1 MEEIKLYDIIVL
13 SEQEEDFTIQLF
25 GLNEKKN
32 SYCLLVQGFKPFFYV
47 KVPSLFQISDKE
59 NLLAFIKS
67 KIYKKYQE
75 IEIEIKLI
83 KRKQL
88 YGFDGN
94 QKYKFVC
101 LTFENIKHFNCVK
114 NLWFQYDNKETRLNR
129 NGLQWNNHK
138 LEIFESHIPPLLRF
152 LHITDIS
159 PSGWIQVDKKKLI
172 KTSIKSTHTHFEF
185 EVSYKDI
192 FPIQKE
198 KSVPYKI
205 CSFDIE
211 ASSSHG
217 DFPVPIKSYKKLAN
231 NIIDYLIL
239 FPQKYSDEKDLK
251 LLLKNMILTAFG
263 YSHVMGEYIEKVFTK
278 KKHSLELIEKTIQKW
293 YEIKVKDYK
302 DSNKVKALLK
312 IDSIYEKVYNE
323 EDDDEQYGNNKT
335 SISDDLS
342 VLNILIDKTFK
353 KDEKMKEL
361 CKSLDDLFPELEG
374 DSITFIGS
382 TFLHYGEKEPYLNHC
397 VVLNDCDP
405 IQDTEIECYSNE
417 KDLLVG
423 WTNIIQK
430 ENPDIIIGYNIF
442 GFDYNFMFKRATEN
456 HCEEEFLKL
465 SKNKNEICGK
475 KNEDEEWCIDE
486 SSISIAS
493 GVHELHYIKMAGRL
507 QIDLYNYFRREENL
521 QSYKLDYVSG
531 YFLGD
536 WIIKYE
542 NTSKGTK
549 LFTNNLTGLKVDS
562 FIHLKDG
569 EDYYN
574 NGYKFKIQEIN
585 KEEKY
590 FIINEKEDLSKK
602 YKWGLAKDDV
612 SPKEIFELSKG
623 SSYDRSIIAKYCIQ
637 DCNLVQSLF
646 TKIDVLTSFIEMS
659 NICSVPMSYLVFR
672 GQGIKLTSFISK
684 KCREKNILMPVMNK
698 GKKDEGYEGAIV
710 LEPKCNMYLV
720 DPIPVGDF
728 ASLYPSSMISE
739 NISHDSKV
747 WSKEYNLNNDLIKTT
762 GVEDKDGKF
771 IYDNLTKYEYVDIT
785 YDTYKYVSKG
795 LTTFE
800 KVKNGYKVCRFAQF
814 PEGKGILPSVL
825 EELLKAR
832 NDTKKK
838 MKGESDDFIKNVLDK
853 RQLAYK
859 ITANSLYGQ
868 CGAKTSSFY
877 EQDVAAS
884 TTATGRLLL
893 NYAKSIVEECYVNK
907 EFITSK
913 QEKVYSNA
921 EYIYGD
927 TDSVFFH
934 FHLENEQ
941 KQKIIGKKALEI
953 SIEIAQEACHLV
965 SKFLKKP
972 HDFEYEK
979 TFMPFCLLSKK
990 RYVGILYELDPNKGK
1005 RKEMGIVL
1013 KRRDNAPIV
1022 KDIYGGLIDILMKE
1036 QDILKA
1042 IEFLKECLTKL
1053 ISQEY
1058 SNDKLIISKSLN
1070 SFYKNP
1076 QQIAHK
1082 VLADRIT
1089 SRDPGNKPN
1098 PGDRIPFIYI
1108 IHKNKNA
1115 LQGERI
1121 ETPTYIQEHNLK
1133 IDYSFYIT
1141 NQIMKPVLQLF
1152 SLVLE
1157 DIWKSQNKLIKIN
1170 KFKKEV
1176 QLIKSKHEEK
1186 KWNDK
1191 IEQLKNKEVQLLL
1204 FDSFLRTTNNLKNG
1218 NQSIVE
1224 FFQKK

>member
-1 MEEIKLYDIIVL
+1 MNEMKIYDILVL
-13 SEQEEDFTIQLF
+13 PEQDEDEFTIQLF
-25 GLNEKKN
+25 ALNEVKE
-32 SYCLLVQGFKPFFYV
+32 SFCLFVSGFKPFFYV
-47 KVPSLFQISDKE
+47 KVSNTFKISDKDE
-59 NLLAFIKS
+59 LLSFIQS
-67 KIYKKYQE
+67 KLYKKYQNVP
-75 IEIEIKLI
+75 IEMKLV

-101 LTFENIKHFNCVK
+101 LTFETMKHFNCVK
-114 NLWFQYDNKETRLNR
+114 NLWFQYDKNEARLNR
-129 NGLQWNNHK
+129 NGLLWKKEK
-138 LEIFESHIPPLLRF
+138 LLLYESHIPPILRF
-152 LHITDIS
+152 IHITNIS
-159 PSGWIQVDKKKLI
+159 PSGWIQIPKEKSSQVP
-172 KTSIKSTHTHFEF
+172 TRSTHTHYE
-185 EVSYKDI
+185 YKVDYLDI
-192 FPIQKE
+192 KPIDKDV
-198 KSVPYKI
+198 SVPYKI

-217 DFPVPIKSYKKLAN
+217 DFPIPIKSYKKLSN
-231 NIIDYLIL
+231 NIIEYLLL
-239 FPQKYSDEKDLK
+239 FPQKELQPVLKDIL
-251 LLLKNMILTAFG
+251 LTAFG
-263 YSHVMGEYIEKVFTK
+263 YSQKMSKYIDKVYPKVIPKKEELMVMIER
-278 KKHSLELIEKTIQKW
+278 W
-293 YEIKVKDYK
+293 YDIKVRDYK
-302 DSNKVKALLK
+302 SNNKATDLLK
-312 IDSIYEKVYNE
+312 IDSIYEKIYNE
-323 EDDDEQYGNNKT
+323 EEEDDYLSNKQTTLSDEL
-335 SISDDLS
+335 SI
-342 VLNILIDKTFK
+342 LNILMDKTIK
-353 KDEKMKEL
+353 KDEKVKEL
-361 CKSLDDLFPELEG
+361 CISLNNVFPSLEG
-374 DSITFIGS
+374 DKITFIGS
-382 TFLHYGEKEPYLNHC
+382 TFMYYGDKDPYLNHC
-397 VVLNDCDP
+397 VVLNNSDA
-405 IQDTEIECYSNE
+405 ISNAEIECYDTE
-417 KDLLVG
+417 KELLLG
-423 WTNIIQK
+423 WSKIIQR
-430 ENPDIIIGYNIF
+430 ENPDILIGYNIF
-442 GFDYNFMFKRATEN
+442 GFDYNFMFKRSVEN
-456 HCEEEFLKL
+456 NCQEEFLKL

-475 KNEDEEWCIDE
+475 SNDDDEWKIEE
-486 SSISIAS
+486 SSITIAS
-493 GVHELHYIKMAGRL
+493 GTHELHYIKMNGRL

-521 QSYKLDYVSG
+521 NSYKLDYVAG

-536 WIIKYE
+536 IITE
-542 NTSKGTK
+542 SKIISQGTQ
-549 LFTNNLTGLKVDS
+549 LYTNNLTGLKVDS
-562 FIHLKDG
+562 FIHLKEGD
-569 EDYYN
+569 DYYK
-574 NGYKFKIQEIN
+574 NGYKFQIKEIN
-585 KEEKY
+585 IEEKY
-590 FIINEKEDLSKK
+590 FVISEKEELTKK
-602 YKWGLAKDDV
+602 YKWGLSKDDV
-612 SPKEIFELSKG
+612 SPKDIFELTKG
-623 SSYDRSIIAKYCIQ
+623 SDTDRATIAKYCIQ
-637 DCNLVQSLF
+637 DCNLVHYLF
-646 TKIDVLTSFIEMS
+646 NKSDILTSFIEMS

-684 KCREKNILMPVMNK
+684 KCREKNILMPVINK
-698 GKKDEGYEGAIV
+698 GKKDDGYEGAIV
-710 LEPKCNMYLV
+710 LEPKCNMYLE

-747 WSKEYNLNNDLIKTT
+747 WTKEYNLHNDLIKTT
-762 GVEDKDGKF
+762 GIEDEYGTF
-771 IYDNLTKYEYVDIT
+771 IYDNLPNYEYVNIT
-785 YDTYKYVSKG
+785 YDTYKYIPKGVS
-795 LTTFE
+795 FE
-800 KVKNGYKVCRFAQF
+800 KIKNGYKVCRFAQF

-838 MKGESDDFIKNVLDK
+838 MKTEKDDFMKNVLDK

-893 NYAKSIVEECYVNK
+893 NYAKTIIEECYVNK

-913 QEKVYSNA
+913 QEKVFSNA

-941 KQKIIGKKALEI
+941 REKIVGKKALEI

-965 SKFLKKP
+965 STFLKQP

-1036 QDILKA
+1036 QNILKS
-1042 IEFLKECLTKL
+1042 ITFLKECLQKL

-1058 SNDKLIISKSLN
+1058 PIEKLIISKSLN

-1089 SRDPGNKPN
+1089 ARDPGSKPSS
-1098 PGDRIPFIYI
+1098 GDRIPFIYI
-1108 IHKNKNA
+1108 VAKNKNA

-1121 ETPTYIQEHNLK
+1121 ETPLFIHENKLK

-1152 SLVLE
+1152 SLVIE
-1157 DIWKSQNKLIKIN
+1157 DIWKHQNKLIKIN

-1176 QLIKSKHEEK
+1176 ESIKSKFEEK
-1186 KWNDK
+1186 KWNEK
-1191 IEQLKNKEVQLLL
+1191 IEQLKNKEVQALL
-1204 FDSFLRTTNNLKNG
+1204 FDSFLRTSNNVKEG
-1218 NQSIVE
+1218 NQSIYD
-1224 FFQKK
+1224 FFSKK

>member
-1 MEEIKLYDIIVL
+1 MEEMKLYDILVL
-13 SEQEEDFTIQLF
+13 PDEDEFTLQLF
-25 GLNEKKN
+25 ALNEKKETY
-32 SYCLLVQGFKPFFYV
+32 SLFVTKFKPFFYV
-47 KVPSLFQISDKE
+47 KVPQTFQIKDKE
-59 NLLAFIKS
+59 ELLSFIQS
-67 KIYKKYQE
+67 KLYKKYQDVS
-75 IEIEIKLI
+75 IEMKLV

-101 LTFENIKHFNCVK
+101 LTFENMKHFNCVK
-114 NLWFQYDNKETRLNR
+114 NLWFQYDQNESRLNR
-129 NGLQWNNHK
+129 NGLIWKKDK
-138 LEIFESHIPPLLRF
+138 LLLYETHIPPILRF
-152 LHITDIS
+152 LHITNIS
-159 PSGWIQVDKKKLI
+159 PSGWIQVSKDKLSSVP
-172 KTSIKSTHTHFEF
+172 TRSTHTTYEYRVFYTDIKSIE
-185 EVSYKDI
+185 KDV
-192 FPIQKE
+192 
-198 KSVPYKI
+198 SVPYKI

-217 DFPVPIKSYKKLAN
+217 DFPIPIKSYKKLAN
-231 NIIDYLIL
+231 NIIEYLL
-239 FPQKYSDEKDLK
+239 LNSHEKDLK
-251 LLLKNMILTAFG
+251 PILKDIILTAFG
-263 YSHVMGEYIEKVFTK
+263 YSTKMKKYIDKVYPKIMPTKEELLVMIERWFD
-278 KKHSLELIEKTIQKW
+278 
-293 YEIKVKDYK
+293 IKARDYN
-302 DSNKVKALLK
+302 SNDKAKNLLK
-312 IDSIYEKVYNE
+312 IDSIYEKIYNE
-323 EDDDEQYGNNKT
+323 EEEEEYSSHKDSNITDEL
-335 SISDDLS
+335 SILT
-342 VLNILIDKTFK
+342 ILVDKTLK

-361 CKSLDDLFPELEG
+361 CISLNNVFPSLEG
-374 DSITFIGS
+374 DKITFIGS
-382 TFLHYGEKEPYLNHC
+382 TFMYYGEKEPYLNHC
-397 VVLNDCDP
+397 VVLNDCETLP
-405 IQDTEIECYSNE
+405 DTEIKCCRTENE
-417 KDLLVG
+417 LLTE
-423 WTNIIQK
+423 WTKIIQR
-430 ENPDIIIGYNIF
+430 ENPDILIGYNIF
-442 GFDYNFMFKRATEN
+442 GFDYNFMFKRAIEN
-456 HCEEEFLKL
+456 NCVEEFLKL
-465 SKNKNEICGK
+465 SKNKDEVCGK
-475 KNEDEEWCIDE
+475 CSEDDEWKIEE
-486 SSISIAS
+486 SSITIAS
-493 GVHELHYIKMAGRL
+493 GTHELHFIKMNGRL

-521 QSYKLDYVSG
+521 SSYKLDYVSG
-531 YFLGD
+531 HFLGD
-536 WIIKYE
+536 WITE
-542 NTSKGTK
+542 SKSISQGTQ
-549 LFTNNLTGLKVDS
+549 LYTNNLTGLKVDS
-562 FIHLKDG
+562 FIHLKEG
-569 EDYYN
+569 EDYYK
-574 NGYKFKIQEIN
+574 NGYKFQIKEIN
-585 KEEKY
+585 LEKKYFVIKEKEE
-590 FIINEKEDLSKK
+590 FTKK

-623 SSYDRSIIAKYCIQ
+623 SNTDRATIAKYCIQ
-637 DCNLVQSLF
+637 DCNLVHYLF
-646 TKIDVLTSFIEMS
+646 HKIDILTSFIEMA
-659 NICSVPMSYLVFR
+659 NICSIPMSYLVFR

-684 KCREKNILMPVMNK
+684 KCREKNILMPVINK
-698 GKKDEGYEGAIV
+698 GKKDDGYEGAIV
-710 LEPKCNMYLV
+710 LEPKCNMYLE

-747 WSKEYNLNNDLIKTT
+747 WTKEYNLHGDLIKTT
-762 GVEDKDGKF
+762 GIENEQGEFV
-771 IYDNLTKYEYVDIT
+771 YDNLPNYEYVDIT
-785 YDTYKYVSKG
+785 YDTYKYIPKG
-795 LTTFE
+795 ASFD
-800 KVKNGYKVCRFAQF
+800 KIKNGYKVCRFAQF

-838 MKGESDDFIKNVLDK
+838 MKTEKDDFMKNVLDK

-893 NYAKSIVEECYVNK
+893 NYAKTIIEECYTHK

-913 QEKVYSNA
+913 QETVYSNA

-934 FHLENEQ
+934 FHLTNNKNE
-941 KQKIIGKKALEI
+941 KIVGKKALEI
-953 SIEIAQEACHLV
+953 SIEIAQEACYLV
-965 SKFLKKP
+965 STFLKQP

-990 RYVGILYELDPNKGK
+990 RYVGILYELDPTKGK

-1036 QDILKA
+1036 QNILKA

-1058 SNDKLIISKSLN
+1058 PKEKLIISKSLN

-1098 PGDRIPFIYI
+1098 SGDRIPFIYI
-1108 IHKNKNA
+1108 VSKNKNS

-1121 ETPTYIQEHNLK
+1121 ETPSFIDENKLK

-1152 SLVLE
+1152 SLVIE
-1157 DIWKSQNKLIKIN
+1157 DIWRSQNKLIKIN

-1176 QLIKSKHEEK
+1176 ESIKTKYEEK
-1186 KWNDK
+1186 KWNEK
-1191 IEQLKNKEVQLLL
+1191 IEQLKNKEVQALL
-1204 FDSFLRTTNNLKNG
+1204 FDNFLRVTNNAKEG
-1218 NQSIVE
+1218 NQSIVDL
-1224 FFQKK
+1224 FRNVKI